1 MKARIIYFL
10 LLLTYI
16 NSQCPSNPTN
26 LYTCTENNKVSVPL
40 FNGKCCYNTLAGT
53 CSFKDKITSI
63 GLIVNNNL
71 NCQTKVEQC
80 LNTQPKHVEDKETCI
95 YTQVE
100 APYKCCF
107 IKYRYF
113 ARCFP
118 VDNTHKKEF
127 KKLQYHLRTYYGWV
141 EGGEI
146 EIECSGYYY
155 SFSMFIL
162 LFLFLF

>member
-1 MKARIIYFL
+1 MNARIIYLFL
-10 LLLTYI
+10 LLTSI
-16 NSQCPSNPTN
+16 NSQCPSGPTN
-26 LYTCTENNKVSVPL
+26 LSSCTEKNKVSVPL
-40 FNGKCCYNTLAGT
+40 FNGKCCYDTTKGT
-53 CSFKDKITSI
+53 CSFVDKITSI
-63 GLIVNNNL
+63 GLIVNNNYD
-71 NCQTKVEQC
+71 CQTKVEEC
-80 LNTQPKHVEDKETCI
+80 LKAQPKHVEDKETCI

-118 VDNTHKKEF
+118 VDNAHKKEF

-146 EIECSGYYY
+146 EIECSGSFY
-155 SFSMFIL
+155 SISVIFL